1 MQSPSS
7 PAGAV
12 YLDTQL
18 ALAQIGDLEA
28 MNGMLAMLQE
38 TLAHDH
44 PLIDAYM
51 RGGDI
56 ANANRMLHALK
67 GFIPVFCQ
75 WELSAHVVRV
85 EALSKD
91 SLSTSAA
98 PAYLLLKPQLEQLL
112 AEVGAHLQA
121 LGS

>member
-7 PAGAV
+7 HAGAV
-12 YLDTQL
+12 YLDTPL
-18 ALAQIGDLEA
+18 ALSQIGDVEA
-28 MNGMLAMLQE
+28 MNGMLAMLQD
-38 TLAHDH
+38 TLAHDL
-44 PLIDAYM
+44 PQIDAYM

-67 GFIPVFCQ
+67 GFIPVFCNR
-75 WELSAHVVRV
+75 ELAAHVVRV

-91 SLSTSAA
+91 SHSTAAA

-112 AEVGAHLQA
+112 AEVGTYLKA
-121 LGS
+121 LGT